1 MSDHWNAL
9 GQRNFMPETA
19 LSRSPR
25 SFVGFDS
32 SYYML
37 VAGVNGPDGRL
48 EAVSIV
54 PMVGP
59 LLSSKVL
66 RTGRFEVVLHPDK
79 STAAEVPISKSVDFT
94 ASVSPR
100 TDTCLTPSREV
111 CLNERCYWV
120 TFHG

>member
-32 SYYML
+32 SYYRL

-48 EAVSIV
+48 DAGVDCAYGR
-54 PMVGP
+54 PTA
-59 LLSSKVL
+59 LFNSSQD
-66 RTGRFEVVLHPDK
+66 RPIRGR
-79 STAAEVPISKSVDFT
+79 AA
-94 ASVSPR
+94 
-100 TDTCLTPSREV
+100 SRQKH
-111 CLNERCYWV
+111 RKR
-120 TFHG
+120 HARQRGS